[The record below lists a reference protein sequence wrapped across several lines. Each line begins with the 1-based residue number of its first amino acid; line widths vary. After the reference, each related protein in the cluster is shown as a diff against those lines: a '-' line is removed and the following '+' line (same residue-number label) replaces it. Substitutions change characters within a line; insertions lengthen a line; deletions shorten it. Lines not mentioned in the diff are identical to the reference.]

1 MRCCSSSRIL
11 FADDH
16 HSTLPV
22 SVKGYQST
30 FDGGLLSSPQSLNY
44 MSMKWWTWM
53 LLRLLLAATAAGMA
67 VAVTFF
73 HPVFLS
79 VYFKTSNQHSQ
90 DSLASIF
97 FSQISS
103 NTGGLFFGK
112 IKNVGFKHLFV
123 GFFGLV
129 PSERSKF
136 QGQCANAPALRNDA
150 PHRESTSVSDEP
162 VNYHYAM
169 QQFSM

>member
-1 MRCCSSSRIL
+1 
-11 FADDH
+11 
-16 HSTLPV
+16 
-22 SVKGYQST
+22 
-30 FDGGLLSSPQSLNY
+30 

-53 LLRLLLAATAAGMA
+53 LLRLLLAAAAAGMA

-90 DSLASIF
+90 DSLAYFF
-97 FSQISS
+97 FS
-103 NTGGLFFGK
+103 NKFTNHWTGGVIFGPSK
-112 IKNVGFKHLFV
+112 SGKYVGFKHLFV

-136 QGQCANAPALRNDA
+136 QGQCANAPTLRNDA
-150 PHRESTSVSDEP
+150 PRRESTSVPDEP